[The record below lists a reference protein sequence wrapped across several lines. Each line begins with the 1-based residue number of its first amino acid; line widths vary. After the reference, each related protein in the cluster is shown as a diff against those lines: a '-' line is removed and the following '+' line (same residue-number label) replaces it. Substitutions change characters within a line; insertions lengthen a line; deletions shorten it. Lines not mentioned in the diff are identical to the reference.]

1 MTQSSIGPESSIR
14 RHSERPT
21 GLANTDTLTMA
32 RTRRTPSPSI
42 WGDENELLR
51 VVPKQKKARLMVDS
65 ILSAARYVAME
76 ASEPLTTTRVAEVA
90 ECSAAAVYRYF
101 RDVHEIRSALAA
113 QDRAYYVDAALLY
126 GLHHTIR
133 TPADILEMHFEL
145 RSATLRQKTGPIPTV
160 KRYLSTTRPT
170 ESEMLAR
177 FHLSLLQPPQ
187 IGVDRSSLLR
197 HLELLVRLSD
207 ALIQRAFCVSPDGD
221 PATIES
227 AKTALRGYISTHSC
241 YKTSH

>member
-1 MTQSSIGPESSIR
+1 MTQSSIGPESFNR

-21 GLANTDTLTMA
+21 RLANTRTLTTA
-32 RTRRTPSPSI
+32 RSLRTPSSSI
-42 WGDENELLR
+42 WADENELLR

-65 ILSAARYVAME
+65 ILGAARFVAME
-76 ASEPLTTTRVAEVA
+76 TTEPMTTTRVAEVA

-113 QDRAYYVDAALLY
+113 QDRSYYIEAALLY
-126 GLHHTIR
+126 ELHHTIR

-145 RSATLRQKTGPIPTV
+145 RSASLRQKSGPIPTV
-160 KRYLSTTRPT
+160 KRYLSSTRPT
-170 ESEMLAR
+170 ESELLAR

-207 ALIQRAFCVSPDGD
+207 ALIQRAFAVSPGGD
-221 PATIES
+221 PLVIEN